1 MMQLLVFRERIKNLY
16 QRYDLYIIP
25 IVKFLFALIAFETI
39 NREIGYDERIK
50 ALPVLLALSL
60 LSAFMPSAIMVLLAA
75 FMSVLH
81 VYSESPILAIIVGII
96 MIILYVLFARFTPKL
111 GYVLLAIPVLY
122 TLKIP
127 FVIPIL
133 LGLIATPI
141 SIIPT
146 VCGVIIYFVFQVVKT
161 AVTMQVNK
169 TVEDI
174 LLLYTNVIDNLTGNK
189 LMILSFVIFAMII
202 LVTYFVRKMKFDYAF
217 EIAIVSGAVTSIL
230 GFLISD
236 LILDRSD
243 EIISMILGTIASAA
257 IVYAI
262 HFFRFTLD
270 YSGVEYAQFED
281 DVYYYYVKAVPKI
294 TVTAPQKNVKH
305 FNVKNVDKNIS
316 KTNSYNYDDADIDD
330 YDEDEAYLHVND
342 YENDD
347 E

>member
-96 MIILYVLFARFTPKL
+96 MIILYVLFARFTPKQ

-316 KTNSYNYDDADIDD
+316 KTNSYNNDDADIDD